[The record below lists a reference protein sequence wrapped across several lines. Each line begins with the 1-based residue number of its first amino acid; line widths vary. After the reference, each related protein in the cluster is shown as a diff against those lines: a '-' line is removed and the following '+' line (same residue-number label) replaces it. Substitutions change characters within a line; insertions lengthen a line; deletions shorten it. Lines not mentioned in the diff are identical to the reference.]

1 MRVKLIL
8 FVFSIFFLS
17 SCSYEQDNVQN
28 NVQHE
33 LLIFVVDESQVH
45 EQLIEADIVP
55 KMNVF
60 VIEGDNNLRWFEET
74 EKQRYDQNIRRALE
88 DYYGEQEEFEYRT
101 RLKNVKRVFD
111 NEFDERELVVGY
123 IPELDNPD
131 FKEVEYW

>member
-8 FVFSIFFLS
+8 FVFSIFLLS
-17 SCSYEQDNVQN
+17 SCS
-28 NVQHE
+28 
-33 LLIFVVDESQVH
+33 F

-88 DYYGEQEEFEYRT
+88 DYYDEQEEFEYRT

-111 NEFDERELVVGY
+111 NEFDERELIVGY
-123 IPELDNPD
+123 IQELDNPD

>member
-1 MRVKLIL
+1 ML
-8 FVFSIFFLS
+8 FVFSIFLLS
-17 SCSYEQDNVQN
+17 SCSFEQDNVQN

-33 LLIFVVDESQVH
+33 LLIFVVDESQVN
-45 EQLIEADIVP
+45 EQLVEADIAP

-60 VIEGDNNLRWFEET
+60 VIEEDNNLRWFEET

-88 DYYGEQEEFEYRT
+88 DYYDEQEEFEFRT
-101 RLKNVKRVFD
+101 RLKNVNRVFD

-131 FKEVEYW
+131 FKEVDDNY

>member
-33 LLIFVVDESQVH
+33 LLIFVVYESQVH

-88 DYYGEQEEFEYRT
+88 DYYDEQEEFEYRT

-111 NEFDERELVVGY
+111 NEFDERELVLGY
-123 IPELDNPD
+123 IPELDNPG